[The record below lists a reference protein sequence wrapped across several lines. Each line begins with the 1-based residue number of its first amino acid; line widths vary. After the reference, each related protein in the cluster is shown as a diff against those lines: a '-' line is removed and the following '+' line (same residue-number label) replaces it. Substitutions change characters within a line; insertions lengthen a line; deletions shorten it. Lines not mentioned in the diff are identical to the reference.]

1 MQKLPRLNETSQP
14 RKPKAWYRR
23 LSRTGRLI
31 LLDEHTFEEQWSLSV
46 SVLHIIFLVLG
57 ISAIVAAM
65 VILAFIYTPLKN
77 VIPGYVD
84 EKWRKDATYSR
95 TQVDSLLL
103 VSAGQ
108 ERYIQDL
115 NTVLSGGLVRDTA
128 VKVILSPEEQEDQI
142 RYVLSP
148 QDSALR
154 ARIAEEDR
162 YTLSLGSAPPPGSSG
177 IYLYTPLVG
186 SVSAEYDAKIG
197 HYGID
202 IVAPMNSIIKSV
214 FEGTVILA
222 SWTSDGGYVIQIQ
235 HPNNLISVYKHNS
248 VLLKKTGDKVEA
260 GDAIAII
267 GDSGEETDGP
277 HLHFEIWKNGAPVNP
292 REFFS
297 FGS

>member
-1 MQKLPRLNETSQP
+1 M
-14 RKPKAWYRR
+14 
-23 LSRTGRLI
+23 SRTSRLI

-46 SVLHIIFLVLG
+46 SVLHIVLLVLG
-57 ISAIVAAM
+57 ISSIVAAI

-84 EKWRKDATYSR
+84 EKWRKDATYAR
-95 TQVDSLLL
+95 TQVDSLLM
-103 VSAGQ
+103 VSADQ
-108 ERYIQDL
+108 EQYIRDL
-115 NTVLSGGLVRDTA
+115 NTILSGGLVRDTA
-128 VKVILSPEEQEDQI
+128 VKVILSPEEQAEQI

-162 YTLSLGSAPPPGSSG
+162 YTLSLGSAPTPGSSG

-202 IVAPMNSIIKSV
+202 IVAPMNTIIKSV

-297 FGS
+297 FAP